1 MVAKEAAFLIS
12 LATEEFI
19 KRLSEAS
26 YHIAH
31 REKRV
36 TVQQRD
42 IGAMS
47 CPSKVA
53 YLTHRA
59 SLLQSL
65 RNSKGGRILVLRG

>member
-26 YHIAH
+26 YHVAH

-42 IGAMS
+42 IGTMS
-47 CPSKVA
+47 CSKVA
-53 YLTHRA
+53 YLTHRL
-59 SLLQSL
+59 SII
-65 RNSKGGRILVLRG
+65 KPP

>member
-12 LATEEFI
+12 LATEEFLKKI
-19 KRLSEAS
+19 SEAS

-42 IGAMS
+42 IGAIS

-53 YLTHRA
+53 YSTHR
-59 SLLQSL
+59 SSIT
-65 RNSKGGRILVLRG
+65 KPP

>member
-1 MVAKEAAFLIS
+1 

-59 SLLQSL
+59 SIT
-65 RNSKGGRILVLRG
+65 KPP

>member
-47 CPSKVA
+47 CPLESRA

-59 SLLQSL
+59 SIA
-65 RNSKGGRILVLRG
+65 KPP

>member
-42 IGAMS
+42 IGAVHCS
-47 CPSKVA
+47 PNVA

-59 SLLQSL
+59 SI
-65 RNSKGGRILVLRG
+65 KKPP